1 MSNIEQ
7 EKRTVELMIRL
18 YCSKK
23 EGNKELCAQCL
34 ELLDYA
40 MTRLSKCPF
49 GEKKSTCRLCTVHC
63 YKPLMRSKMR
73 EVMRYSGPR
82 MLFYNPTAAIRHLI
96 KEFLLK

>member
-1 MSNIEQ
+1 MSHIEQ

-18 YCSKK
+18 YCKK
-23 EGNKELCAQCL
+23 EEGNQELCIQCQ

-40 MTRLSKCPF
+40 MARLSKCPF

-63 YKPLMRSKMR
+63 YKPLMRAKMR

-82 MLFYNPTAAIRHLI
+82 MLLYSPAAAIKHLI
-96 KEFLLK
+96 KEFL